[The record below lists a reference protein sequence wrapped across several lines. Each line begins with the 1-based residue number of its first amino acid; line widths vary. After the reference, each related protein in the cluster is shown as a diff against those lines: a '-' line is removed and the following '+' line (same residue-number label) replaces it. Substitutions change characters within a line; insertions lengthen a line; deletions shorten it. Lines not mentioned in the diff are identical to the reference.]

1 MFCCSAVKEQGNT
14 TGCIDT
20 FTLSLCHFGKFRADP
35 VQNIPADT
43 MDTFHTV
50 LRFFMNQKATIGY
63 SFMALLTIGGE
74 RVFSMV
80 SFQCPCNHD
89 QNFAYGLTF
98 LLGPAAVL
106 LVLGL
111 FFSIQFWRLYTG
123 CCLNPM
129 KLCPRGNCFGCL
141 RVLMSI
147 LTGVCVAPIMWLCVA
162 LLNGTFYE
170 CAVSGLDDNV
180 VVDLFCKNKTI
191 QCREELARVPCDRSN
206 LPSDERMEL
215 LLMLRAQSQVR
226 DACLHLEN
234 YCPIKTEE

>member
-1 MFCCSAVKEQGNT
+1 
-14 TGCIDT
+14 
-20 FTLSLCHFGKFRADP
+20 
-35 VQNIPADT
+35 
-43 MDTFHTV
+43 MDSFQTV

-80 SFQCPCNHD
+80 SFSCPCNHD

-111 FFSIQFWRLYTG
+111 FFNGRLWRLYTG

-141 RVLMSI
+141 RAFASI
-147 LTGVCVAPIMWLCVA
+147 FTGACVAPVMWLSVA

-170 CAVSGLDDNV
+170 CAVSGLDENV
-180 VVDLFCKNKTI
+180 VVDLFCKNKTMK
-191 QCREELARVPCDRSN
+191 CREELARVPCDRST
-206 LPSDERMEL
+206 LSKDERMEL
-215 LLMLRAQSQVR
+215 LLMFRAQSQVR
-226 DACLHLEN
+226 EAPVKGRM
-234 YCPIKTEE
+234 YCASGGAVSSNRKITPMVYFSLRREAQI